1 MIAGAKRR
9 EAAVK
14 AAEEKTAAKAV
25 ETVETKAVKA
35 EVETVAKAEPVKAE
49 TVAETAPKAAEKKT
63 ARKTATKK
71 APAKKAPAKKAAEK
85 AVEAPAEK
93 AVETKTT
100 IILEYCG
107 RQVTET
113 TMIAGAKKVWAEAGR
128 TEAIET
134 MELYVKPEDG
144 AVYCVINGEPIG
156 KFCY

>member
-14 AAEEKTAAKAV
+14 AAEEKTAAKAA
-25 ETVETKAVKA
+25 EAVETKAKA
-35 EVETVAKAEPVKAE
+35 EAKTEAKTEPAAKAEPVAE
-49 TVAETAPKAAEKKT
+49 AAGKKT
-63 ARKTATKK
+63 ARKTA
-71 APAKKAPAKKAAEK
+71 AKKAPAKKAAEK

>member
-14 AAEEKTAAKAV
+14 AAEEKTAAKAA
-25 ETVETKAVKA
+25 EAVETKAKA
-35 EVETVAKAEPVKAE
+35 EAKTEPAAKAEPVAE
-49 TVAETAPKAAEKKT
+49 AAPKAAGKKT
-63 ARKTATKK
+63 ARKTA
-71 APAKKAPAKKAAEK
+71 AKKAPAKKAAEEK
-85 AVEAPAEK
+85 SAEA
-93 AVETKTT
+93 KTT

-113 TMIAGAKKVWAEAGR
+113 TMIAGAKKVWADAGC

-144 AVYCVINGEPIG
+144 AVYCVINGEPVG

>member
-49 TVAETAPKAAEKKT
+49 PVAETAPKAAEKKT

-71 APAKKAPAKKAAEK
+71 APAKKAAEK

-93 AVETKTT
+93 AAETKNT

>member
-14 AAEEKTAAKAV
+14 AAEEKTAAKAA
-25 ETVETKAVKA
+25 EAVETKAKA
-35 EVETVAKAEPVKAE
+35 EAKTEPAAKAEPVAE
-49 TVAETAPKAAEKKT
+49 AAGKKT
-63 ARKTATKK
+63 ARKTA
-71 APAKKAPAKKAAEK
+71 AKKAPAKKAAEEK
-85 AVEAPAEK
+85 SAEA
-93 AVETKTT
+93 KTT

-113 TMIAGAKKVWAEAGR
+113 TMIAGAKKVWADAGR

-134 MELYVKPEDG
+134 MELYVKPADG
-144 AVYCVINGEPIG
+144 AVYCVINGEPVG

>member
-14 AAEEKTAAKAV
+14 AAEEKTAAKAA
-25 ETVETKAVKA
+25 EAVETKAKA
-35 EVETVAKAEPVKAE
+35 EAKTDPPAKAEPVAE
-49 TVAETAPKAAEKKT
+49 AAGKKT
-63 ARKTATKK
+63 ARKTA
-71 APAKKAPAKKAAEK
+71 AKKAPAKKAAEEK
-85 AVEAPAEK
+85 SAEA
-93 AVETKTT
+93 KTT

-113 TMIAGAKKVWAEAGR
+113 TMIAGAKKVWADAGR

-144 AVYCVINGEPIG
+144 AVYCVINGEPVG

>member
-14 AAEEKTAAKAV
+14 AAEEKTAAKAA
-25 ETVETKAVKA
+25 EAVETKAKTEA
-35 EVETVAKAEPVKAE
+35 KTEPAAKAEPVAE
-49 TVAETAPKAAEKKT
+49 AAPKAAGKKT
-63 ARKTATKK
+63 ARKTA
-71 APAKKAPAKKAAEK
+71 AKKAPAKKAAEEK
-85 AVEAPAEK
+85 SAEA
-93 AVETKTT
+93 KTT

-113 TMIAGAKKVWAEAGR
+113 TMIAGAKKVWADAGR

-144 AVYCVINGEPIG
+144 AVYCVINGEPVG

>member
-35 EVETVAKAEPVKAE
+35 EPVAKTEPVKAE
-49 TVAETAPKAAEKKT
+49 PVAEAAPKAAEKK
-63 ARKTATKK
+63 APRKA
-71 APAKKAPAKKAAEK
+71 AAKKAPAKKAA
-85 AVEAPAEK
+85 EAPAEK

-107 RQVTET
+107 RQVTEN
-113 TMIAGAKKVWAEAGR
+113 TMIAGAKKVWADAGR

-144 AVYCVINGEPIG
+144 AVYCVINGEPAG

>member
-14 AAEEKTAAKAV
+14 AAEENTAARAA
-25 ETVETKAVKA
+25 EAVETKAKA
-35 EVETVAKAEPVKAE
+35 EAKTEPAAKAEPVAE
-49 TVAETAPKAAEKKT
+49 AAGKKT
-63 ARKTATKK
+63 ARKTA
-71 APAKKAPAKKAAEK
+71 AKKAPAKKAAEEK
-85 AVEAPAEK
+85 SAEA
-93 AVETKTT
+93 KTT

-113 TMIAGAKKVWAEAGR
+113 TMIAGAKKVWADAGR

-144 AVYCVINGEPIG
+144 AVYCVINGEPVG

>member
-14 AAEEKTAAKAV
+14 AAEEKTAAKAA
-25 ETVETKAVKA
+25 EAVETKAKA
-35 EVETVAKAEPVKAE
+35 EAKTEPAAKAEPVAE
-49 TVAETAPKAAEKKT
+49 AAAKKT
-63 ARKTATKK
+63 ARKTA
-71 APAKKAPAKKAAEK
+71 AKKAPAKKAAE
-85 AVEAPAEK
+85 EK
-93 AVETKTT
+93 SAETKTT

-144 AVYCVINGEPIG
+144 AVYCVINGEPVG

>member
-14 AAEEKTAAKAV
+14 AAEEKTAAKAAAAV
-25 ETVETKAVKA
+25 EVKTEPA
-35 EVETVAKAEPVKAE
+35 AKAEA
-49 TVAETAPKAAEKKT
+49 APKTAEKK
-63 ARKTATKK
+63 AVRKTT
-71 APAKKAPAKKAAEK
+71 AKKAPAKKAAEK
-85 AVEAPAEK
+85 AAEA
-93 AVETKTT
+93 KTT

-107 RQVTET
+107 RQVTEN
-113 TMIAGAKKVWAEAGR
+113 TMIAGARNVWAEAGH

-144 AVYCVINGEPIG
+144 AVYCVINGEPAG

>member
-35 EVETVAKAEPVKAE
+35 EPVAKTEPVAE
-49 TVAETAPKAAEKKT
+49 AAPKAAEKK
-63 ARKTATKK
+63 APRKA
-71 APAKKAPAKKAAEK
+71 AAKKAPAKKAA
-85 AVEAPAEK
+85 EAPAEK

-107 RQVTET
+107 RQVTEN
-113 TMIAGAKKVWAEAGR
+113 TMIAGAKKVWADAGR

-144 AVYCVINGEPIG
+144 AVYCVINGEPAG

>member
-14 AAEEKTAAKAV
+14 AAEEKTAAKAA
-25 ETVETKAVKA
+25 EAVETKAKA
-35 EVETVAKAEPVKAE
+35 EAKTESKTEPAAKAEPVAE
-49 TVAETAPKAAEKKT
+49 AAPKAAGKKT
-63 ARKTATKK
+63 ARKTA
-71 APAKKAPAKKAAEK
+71 AKKAPAKKAAEEK
-85 AVEAPAEK
+85 SAEA
-93 AVETKTT
+93 KTT

-113 TMIAGAKKVWAEAGR
+113 TMIAGAKKVWADAGR

-134 MELYVKPEDG
+134 MELYVKPADG
-144 AVYCVINGEPIG
+144 AVYCVINGEPVG

>member
-14 AAEEKTAAKAV
+14 AAEEKTAAKAAAAV
-25 ETVETKAVKA
+25 EVKTEPA
-35 EVETVAKAEPVKAE
+35 AKAEA
-49 TVAETAPKAAEKKT
+49 APKTAEKK
-63 ARKTATKK
+63 AVRKTT
-71 APAKKAPAKKAAEK
+71 AKKAPAKKAAEK
-85 AVEAPAEK
+85 AAEA
-93 AVETKTT
+93 KTT

-113 TMIAGAKKVWAEAGR
+113 TMIAGAKKVWADAGR

-144 AVYCVINGEPIG
+144 AVYCVINGEPAG

>member
-14 AAEEKTAAKAV
+14 AAEEKTAAKAA
-25 ETVETKAVKA
+25 EAVETKAKA
-35 EVETVAKAEPVKAE
+35 EAKTEPAAKAEPVAE
-49 TVAETAPKAAEKKT
+49 AAPKAAGKKT
-63 ARKTATKK
+63 ARKTA
-71 APAKKAPAKKAAEK
+71 AKKAPAKKAAEEK
-85 AVEAPAEK
+85 SAEEKSAEA
-93 AVETKTT
+93 KTT

-113 TMIAGAKKVWAEAGR
+113 TMIAGAKKVWADAGR

-144 AVYCVINGEPIG
+144 AVYCVINGEPVG

>member
-9 EAAVK
+9 EVAVK
-14 AAEEKTAAKAV
+14 AAEEKTAAKAA
-25 ETVETKAVKA
+25 EAVETKAKA
-35 EVETVAKAEPVKAE
+35 EAKAEPVAE
-49 TVAETAPKAAEKKT
+49 AAGKKT
-63 ARKTATKK
+63 ARKTA
-71 APAKKAPAKKAAEK
+71 AKKAPAKKAAEEK
-85 AVEAPAEK
+85 SAEA
-93 AVETKTT
+93 KTT

-113 TMIAGAKKVWAEAGR
+113 TMIAGAKKVWADAGR

-144 AVYCVINGEPIG
+144 AVYGVINGEPVG

>member
-14 AAEEKTAAKAV
+14 AAEEKTAAKAAEAV
-25 ETVETKAVKA
+25 EAKAKA
-35 EVETVAKAEPVKAE
+35 EAKTEPAAKAEPVAE
-49 TVAETAPKAAEKKT
+49 AAAKKT
-63 ARKTATKK
+63 ARKTA
-71 APAKKAPAKKAAEK
+71 AKKAPAKKAAEEK
-85 AVEAPAEK
+85 SAEA
-93 AVETKTT
+93 KTT

-113 TMIAGAKKVWAEAGR
+113 TMIAGAKKVWADAGR

-144 AVYCVINGEPIG
+144 AVYCVINGEPVG

>member
-1 MIAGAKRR
+1 MIAGGKRR

-63 ARKTATKK
+63 ARKTAT
-71 APAKKAPAKKAAEK
+71 KKAPAKKAAEK

>member
-14 AAEEKTAAKAV
+14 AAEEKTAARAA
-25 ETVETKAVKA
+25 EAVETKAKA
-35 EVETVAKAEPVKAE
+35 EAKTEPAAKAEPVAE
-49 TVAETAPKAAEKKT
+49 AAAKKT
-63 ARKTATKK
+63 ARKTA
-71 APAKKAPAKKAAEK
+71 AKKAPAKKAAEEK
-85 AVEAPAEK
+85 SAEA
-93 AVETKTT
+93 KTT

-113 TMIAGAKKVWAEAGR
+113 TMIAGAKKVWADAGR

-144 AVYCVINGEPIG
+144 AVYCVINGEPVG

>member
-35 EVETVAKAEPVKAE
+35 EPVAKTEPVKAE
-49 TVAETAPKAAEKKT
+49 PVAEAAPKAAEKK
-63 ARKTATKK
+63 APRKA
-71 APAKKAPAKKAAEK
+71 AAKKAPAKKAA
-85 AVEAPAEK
+85 EAPAEK

>member
-71 APAKKAPAKKAAEK
+71 APAKKA
-85 AVEAPAEK
+85 
-93 AVETKTT
+93 VETKTT

>member
-14 AAEEKTAAKAV
+14 AAEEKTAAKAAAAV
-25 ETVETKAVKA
+25 EVKTEPA
-35 EVETVAKAEPVKAE
+35 AKAEA
-49 TVAETAPKAAEKKT
+49 APKTAEKK
-63 ARKTATKK
+63 AVRKTT
-71 APAKKAPAKKAAEK
+71 AKKAPAKKAAEK
-85 AVEAPAEK
+85 AAEA
-93 AVETKTT
+93 KTT

-107 RQVTET
+107 RQVTEN
-113 TMIAGAKKVWAEAGR
+113 TMIAGAKQVWAEAGH

-144 AVYCVINGEPIG
+144 AVYCVINGEPAG

>member
-49 TVAETAPKAAEKKT
+49 PVAETAPKAAEKKT
-63 ARKTATKK
+63 ARKTA
-71 APAKKAPAKKAAEK
+71 AKKAPAKKAAEK

>member
-14 AAEEKTAAKAV
+14 AAEEKTAAKAAAAV
-25 ETVETKAVKA
+25 EVKTEPA
-35 EVETVAKAEPVKAE
+35 AKAEA
-49 TVAETAPKAAEKKT
+49 APKTAEKK
-63 ARKTATKK
+63 AVRKTA
-71 APAKKAPAKKAAEK
+71 AKKAPAKKAAE
-85 AVEAPAEK
+85 A
-93 AVETKTT
+93 KTT

-107 RQVTET
+107 RQVTEN
-113 TMIAGAKKVWAEAGR
+113 TMIAGARNVWAEAGH

-144 AVYCVINGEPIG
+144 AVYCVINGEPAG